1 MVIVVIIIIIANTSA
16 SLTIL
21 YVMHACAPDIVVDVE
36 DIG

>member
-1 MVIVVIIIIIANTSA
+1 MVIVVIIIITTTTT

-21 YVMHACAPDIVVDVE
+21 YIMHACAPDIVVDVE

>member
-1 MVIVVIIIIIANTSA
+1 MVIIVIIIITTTMT

-21 YVMHACAPDIVVDVE
+21 YIMHACAPDIVVDVE

>member
-1 MVIVVIIIIIANTSA
+1 MVPVVIIIIANTTA

-21 YVMHACAPDIVVDVE
+21 YIMHVCAPDIVIDVE